1 MKTVITGG
9 TGFIGGAL
17 TRSLLRR
24 GGDVAVI
31 TRDVERGR
39 RELTS
44 KRTGTDVERNALER
58 GALTVVSWDDLTA
71 EVDGADAIVNLAG
84 ASIFDRRWSEEQKKR
99 IVTSRVK
106 AGDAVMNALA
116 KAKSKPGVLVQGSAV
131 GYYGLS
137 TEPRDENSPNGKGFL
152 ADTARKWEDATKD
165 AESMGVRRVIART
178 GVVLGK
184 GGGALEQFV
193 RPFRF
198 FAGGVIG
205 SGKQWLTWVH
215 IDDEVGAIEFLM
227 DRDDLSGPF
236 NISAPEPETMT
247 DFVRTLG
254 RVLKRPAWL
263 PVPAFVIKAALG
275 EMGEELILSGQR
287 ALPARLL
294 ESGYAFRFP
303 KLRQAFEDLLS

>member
-9 TGFIGGAL
+9 TGFIGSAL
-17 TRSLLRR
+17 TRSLLGR
-24 GGDVAVI
+24 GGEVVII
-31 TRDVERGR
+31 TRDVERGK
-39 RELTS
+39 REITE
-44 KRTGTDVERNALER
+44 KRTESKVEQDALER
-58 GALTVVSWDDLTA
+58 GALTVVSWDDMPGA
-71 EVDGADAIVNLAG
+71 VDGADAIVNLAG
-84 ASIFDRRWSEEQKKR
+84 ASIFGTRWTEEQKKR
-99 IVTSRVK
+99 IVNSRLK
-106 AGDAVMNALA
+106 AGESVMNALA
-116 KAKSKPGVLVQGSAV
+116 KAESKPAVLVQGSGV

-137 TEPRDENSPNGKGFL
+137 KEPVDEDSPNGEGFL
-152 ADTARKWEDATKD
+152 ADTARRWEDSTKD

-178 GVVLGK
+178 SMVLGK
-184 GGGALEQFV
+184 DGGALEQFV
-193 RPFRF
+193 RPFKM

-215 IDDEVGAIEFLM
+215 IDDEIGAIEFLM

-263 PVPAFVIKAALG
+263 PVPSFVIKTVLG

-287 ALPARLL
+287 ALPNRLL
-294 ESGYAFRFP
+294 ASGYEFRFP
-303 KLRQAFEDLLS
+303 RLRQAFEDLLR